1 MSPEQRIAR
10 LQEVQKE
17 VAKVNADMRKAVD
30 PIFREKEA
38 AMRKLV
44 AKLNAEHKAVGKAAS
59 KELEGLNK
67 GLELLEKLQSDPRA
81 TWGDLRQAAKRLED
95 LHPGAKGLREQVEVA
110 ITNASLA
117 HAMRE
122 SIKAPD
128 PLGFSLKN
136 FIKRAGR
143 GSVTGLMGYAV
154 GGKPGAVIGELIGV
168 GVDARFAPDT
178 VYRAAKAGNGAL
190 KVLAQKFAIEGQANA
205 ALRAMGQSYVPAAGA
220 GFGHTPATATPR
232 CTLTLQRSTSPART
246 PRT

>member
-1 MSPEQRIAR
+1 MNGSQPLRPLGPLELEAKAKADPIRGRVAAMSPEQRIAR

-17 VAKVNADMRKAVD
+17 VAKVNAEMRKAVD

-38 AMRKLV
+38 TMRKLV

-128 PLGFSLKN
+128 PS
-136 FIKRAGR
+136 
-143 GSVTGLMGYAV
+143 GSASRTSSSG
-154 GGKPGAVIGELIGV
+154 P
-168 GVDARFAPDT
+168 
-178 VYRAAKAGNGAL
+178 
-190 KVLAQKFAIEGQANA
+190 
-205 ALRAMGQSYVPAAGA
+205 AGA
-220 GFGHTPATATPR
+220 
-232 CTLTLQRSTSPART
+232 Q
-246 PRT
+246 